1 MRFWYIVSILLLSGC
16 YSAKKAE
23 RDINKAKVNYP
34 EVVAE
39 KFADWFPCDTVTITH
54 DSIQFKE
61 WVNEIHSFDTIIDT
75 IRLKEK
81 CPDLLVKYRQIIK
94 RVPPIHDTIKIL
106 DKADITALSI
116 KYEALKKE
124 HESNLKLTT
133 KLSWFALFLLIILLI
148 IAILKK

>member
-1 MRFWYIVSILLLSGC
+1 MRFWYIVSLLTLSGC
-16 YSAKKAE
+16 YTAKKAE

-34 EVVAE
+34 DIVAE
-39 KFADWFPCDTVTITH
+39 KCADWYACDTVTIVR

-81 CPDLLVKYRQIIK
+81 CPEILVKYRQIVK
-94 RVPPIHDTIKIL
+94 RVPPIHDTIKVKDRSEL
-106 DKADITALSI
+106 DALSI

-124 HESNLKLTT
+124 HDANLKLMT
-133 KLSWFALFLLIILLI
+133 KLSWVALFLLIILLI

>member
-16 YSAKKAE
+16 YTAKKAE

-34 EVVAE
+34 DIVSE
-39 KFADWFPCDTVTITH
+39 KFADWYGCDTVTIIR

-81 CPDLLVKYRQIIK
+81 CPDLLVKYRDIIK
-94 RVPPIHDTIKIL
+94 RVPPIHDTIKIKDRVEL
-106 DKADITALSI
+106 DALSI

>member
-1 MRFWYIVSILLLSGC
+1 MRFWIVVSVLLLSSC

-23 RDINKAKVNYP
+23 KDINKAKLNYP

-39 KFADWFPCDTVTITH
+39 KFADWFPCDTVTIIR
-54 DSIQFKE
+54 DSMTFKE

-75 IRLKEK
+75 IRIREK
-81 CPDLLVKYRQIIK
+81 CPELLIKYREIVK
-94 RVPPIHDTIKIL
+94 RVPPIHDTIKIKDRTEL
-106 DKADITALSI
+106 NALSL

-133 KLSWFALFLLIILLI
+133 KLSWVALFLLLILLV